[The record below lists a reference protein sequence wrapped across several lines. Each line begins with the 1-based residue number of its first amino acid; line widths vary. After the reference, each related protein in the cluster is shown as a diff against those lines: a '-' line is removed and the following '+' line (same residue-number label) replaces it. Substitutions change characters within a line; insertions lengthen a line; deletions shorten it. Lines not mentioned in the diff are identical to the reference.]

1 MIWIWWM
8 TQLTWIFLIAMST
21 HILTAVVLIE
31 VYRNRRLFKRGE
43 KRVNTNQ
50 QSDGNQEFKITCSLA
65 ASSRERQSP

>member
-8 TQLTWIFLIAMST
+8 TQLTWMFLIAMST
-21 HILTAVVLIE
+21 HILTAIVLIE
-31 VYRNRRLFKRGE
+31 VYRNRRLFKSGE

-50 QSDGNQEFKITCSLA
+50 QGDGNQEFKITCSLA